1 MEGHVSTIYKIWL
14 NKDETLL
21 YSCSDDSTIRI
32 WDLETYDEIGELQM
46 EVDVEESVHD
56 MYVSKDESILVSCQK
71 H

>member
-56 MYVSKDESILVSCQK
+56 MYVSKDESILVSC
-71 H
+71 